1 MNEHKKH
8 ESLPARILEKQ
19 KTYGF
24 LNNFIYAL
32 NIERKSN
39 LRLLAITLIKP
50 IGDIVGTLLNSYAP
64 KYVLS
69 FIEDD
74 LPFNTIIM
82 YTVIICLIMMILD
95 VISTT
100 CYNSFEF
107 EYRKTEGYVEKKR
120 MDKLFHTDFKNMESP
135 DFLDYAQRAKTAL
148 NRGKGFHGVL
158 YQSRNFIAQGTLM
171 ILSAALIGIQNLLM
185 MIIFIVISFG
195 IVKISSFFTK
205 RDKIK
210 FSDAMAPTWRKMNYL
225 ESTTKNFDFAKDIRL
240 FNMSNAFFNQLS
252 GVNETYKELNRKHH
266 NRMVLWEVSLG
277 SVLIVQKIL
286 MYTWLVYNVVTG
298 AYQISDFVLYV
309 GLVSTFHASVGYV
322 NWIYSDMRTNS
333 LMINDYR
340 NFVDWKEDRE
350 TADEKDGHITEISLD
365 KFEFRF
371 ENVSFKYPG
380 HDNYVLK
387 NVNLTIKNGAK
398 LAVVGVNGAGKTTF
412 IKLMMKLYEPS
423 EGRILLNGVDIKEY
437 NREEYFKLFSPVFQN
452 VECFAMPIYQNIS
465 FAEEDKTDM
474 NKINEVLEQ
483 SGLSEKINSYE
494 KGIHTNL
501 LKIFDKEG
509 IDLSGGEKQRLAMA
523 RALYKDGK
531 VVILDEPTA
540 ALDALAEDRMYREF
554 ENMIQGKT
562 AVFISHRLGSTRFCD
577 KIAMF
582 EDGTIVE
589 EGTHEELMAKN
600 GKYAYMFG
608 IQSQYYEKKQKNS
621 DNAKDADSEIN
632 EGAEALKVEMEGGQ

>member
-1 MNEHKKH
+1 M
-8 ESLPARILEKQ
+8 EKQ

-171 ILSAALIGIQNLLM
+171 ILSAVLIGIQNLLM

-350 TADEKDGHITEISLD
+350 TADEKDGHITEINLD

-423 EGRILLNGVDIKEY
+423 EGRILLNDVDIKEY

>member
-1 MNEHKKH
+1 M
-8 ESLPARILEKQ
+8 EKQ

-195 IVKISSFFTK
+195 IVKISSFSIK

-350 TADEKDGHITEISLD
+350 TADEKDGHITEINLD

-423 EGRILLNGVDIKEY
+423 EGRILLNDVDIKEY

-531 VVILDEPTA
+531 VIILDEPTA

-554 ENMIQGKT
+554 ENMIHGKT

-608 IQSQYYEKKQKNS
+608 IQSQYYDEKQKNS
-621 DNAKDADSEIN
+621 DNVEDADLEIN
-632 EGAEALKVEMEGGQ
+632 EGVEALKVEMEGGQ

>member
-1 MNEHKKH
+1 M
-8 ESLPARILEKQ
+8 EKQ

-350 TADEKDGHITEISLD
+350 TADEKDGHITEINLD

-608 IQSQYYEKKQKNS
+608 IQSQYYDEKQKNN
-621 DNAKDADSEIN
+621 DNVEDADLEIN
-632 EGAEALKVEMEGGQ
+632 EGADALKVEMEGGQ

>member
-1 MNEHKKH
+1 M
-8 ESLPARILEKQ
+8 EKQ

-82 YTVIICLIMMILD
+82 YTVIICLIMMILY

-350 TADEKDGHITEISLD
+350 TADEKDGHITEINLD

-423 EGRILLNGVDIKEY
+423 EGRILLNDVDIKEY

-554 ENMIQGKT
+554 ENMIHGKT

-608 IQSQYYEKKQKNS
+608 IQSQYYDEKQKNS
-621 DNAKDADSEIN
+621 DNVEDDDLEIN

>member
-1 MNEHKKH
+1 M
-8 ESLPARILEKQ
+8 EKQ

-350 TADEKDGHITEISLD
+350 TADEKDGHITEINLD

-423 EGRILLNGVDIKEY
+423 EGRILLNDVDIKEY

-554 ENMIQGKT
+554 ENMIYGKT

-589 EGTHEELMAKN
+589 EGTISKAAKVLHMAQPPLSMQLK
-600 GKYAYMFG
+600 
-608 IQSQYYEKKQKNS
+608 QLEQKNS
-621 DNAKDADSEIN
+621 DNVEDADLEIN
-632 EGAEALKVEMEGGQ
+632 EGVEALKVEMEGGQ

>member
-1 MNEHKKH
+1 M
-8 ESLPARILEKQ
+8 EKQ

-69 FIEDD
+69 FIEGD

-350 TADEKDGHITEISLD
+350 TADEKDGHITEINLD

-423 EGRILLNGVDIKEY
+423 EGRILLNDVDIKEY

-531 VVILDEPTA
+531 VIILDEPTA

-554 ENMIQGKT
+554 ENMIHGKT

-608 IQSQYYEKKQKNS
+608 IQSQYYDEKQKNS
-621 DNAKDADSEIN
+621 DNVEDADLEIN
-632 EGAEALKVEMEGGQ
+632 EGVEALKVEMEGGQ

>member
-1 MNEHKKH
+1 M
-8 ESLPARILEKQ
+8 EKQ

-350 TADEKDGHITEISLD
+350 TADEKDGHITEVNLD

-423 EGRILLNGVDIKEY
+423 EGRILLNDVDIKEY

-531 VVILDEPTA
+531 VIILDEPTA

-554 ENMIQGKT
+554 ENMIHGKT

-608 IQSQYYEKKQKNS
+608 IQSQYYDEKQKNS
-621 DNAKDADSEIN
+621 DNVEDADLEIN
-632 EGAEALKVEMEGGQ
+632 EGVEALKVEMEGGQ

>member
-1 MNEHKKH
+1 M
-8 ESLPARILEKQ
+8 EKQ

-171 ILSAALIGIQNLLM
+171 ILSAALIGIQNILM

-350 TADEKDGHITEISLD
+350 TADEKDGHITEINLD

-423 EGRILLNGVDIKEY
+423 EGRILLNDVDIKEY

-554 ENMIQGKT
+554 ENMIHGKT

-608 IQSQYYEKKQKNS
+608 IQSQYYDEKQKNS
-621 DNAKDADSEIN
+621 DNVEDDDLEIN

>member
-1 MNEHKKH
+1 M
-8 ESLPARILEKQ
+8 EKQ

-350 TADEKDGHITEISLD
+350 TADEKDGHITEINLD

-423 EGRILLNGVDIKEY
+423 EGRILLNDVDIKEY

-531 VVILDEPTA
+531 VIILDEPTA

-554 ENMIQGKT
+554 ENMIHGKT

-600 GKYAYMFG
+600 GKCAYMFG
-608 IQSQYYEKKQKNS
+608 IQSQYYDEKQKNS
-621 DNAKDADSEIN
+621 DNVEDADLEIN
-632 EGAEALKVEMEGGQ
+632 EGVEALKVEMEGGQ

>member
-1 MNEHKKH
+1 M
-8 ESLPARILEKQ
+8 EKQ

-350 TADEKDGHITEISLD
+350 TADEKDGHITEINLY

-423 EGRILLNGVDIKEY
+423 EGRILLNDVDIKEY

-554 ENMIQGKT
+554 KNMIHGKT

-608 IQSQYYEKKQKNS
+608 IQSQYYDEKQKNS
-621 DNAKDADSEIN
+621 DNVEDADLEIN

>member
-1 MNEHKKH
+1 M
-8 ESLPARILEKQ
+8 EKQ

-286 MYTWLVYNVVTG
+286 MYTWVVYNVVTG

-350 TADEKDGHITEISLD
+350 TADEKDGHITEINLD

-423 EGRILLNGVDIKEY
+423 EGRILLNDVDIKEY

-531 VVILDEPTA
+531 VIILDEPTA

-554 ENMIQGKT
+554 ENMIHGKT

-608 IQSQYYEKKQKNS
+608 IQSQYYDEKQKNS
-621 DNAKDADSEIN
+621 DNVEDADLEIN
-632 EGAEALKVEMEGGQ
+632 EGVEALKVEMEGGQ

>member
-1 MNEHKKH
+1 M
-8 ESLPARILEKQ
+8 EKQ

-82 YTVIICLIMMILD
+82 YTVIICLIMIILD

-350 TADEKDGHITEISLD
+350 TADEKDGHITEINLD

-423 EGRILLNGVDIKEY
+423 EGRILLNDVDIKEY

-554 ENMIQGKT
+554 ENMIYGKT

-608 IQSQYYEKKQKNS
+608 IQSQYYDEKQKNS
-621 DNAKDADSEIN
+621 DNVEDADLEIN
-632 EGAEALKVEMEGGQ
+632 EGVEALKVEMEGGQ

>member
-1 MNEHKKH
+1 MGEKM
-8 ESLPARILEKQ
+8 EKQ

-340 NFVDWKEDRE
+340 NFIDWKEDRE
-350 TADEKDGHITEISLD
+350 TADEKDGYITEINLD

-423 EGRILLNGVDIKEY
+423 EGRILLNDVDIKEY

-494 KGIHTNL
+494 KGIHTKL

-531 VVILDEPTA
+531 VIILDEPTA

-554 ENMIQGKT
+554 ENMIHGKT

-600 GKYAYMFG
+600 EKYAYMFG
-608 IQSQYYEKKQKNS
+608 IQSQYYDEKQKNS
-621 DNAKDADSEIN
+621 DNVEDADLEIN
-632 EGAEALKVEMEGGQ
+632 EGVEALKVEMEGGQ

>member
-1 MNEHKKH
+1 M
-8 ESLPARILEKQ
+8 EKQ

-69 FIEDD
+69 FIEDN

-350 TADEKDGHITEISLD
+350 TADEKDGHITEINLD

-423 EGRILLNGVDIKEY
+423 EGRILLNDVDIKEY

-531 VVILDEPTA
+531 VIILDEPTA

-554 ENMIQGKT
+554 ENMIHGKT

-608 IQSQYYEKKQKNS
+608 IQSQYYDEKQKNS
-621 DNAKDADSEIN
+621 DNVEDADLEIN
-632 EGAEALKVEMEGGQ
+632 EGVEALKVEMEGGQ

>member
-1 MNEHKKH
+1 M
-8 ESLPARILEKQ
+8 EKQ

-171 ILSAALIGIQNLLM
+171 ILSAALIGIQNILM

-350 TADEKDGHITEISLD
+350 TADEKDGHITEINLD

-423 EGRILLNGVDIKEY
+423 EGRILLNDVDIKEY

-483 SGLSEKINSYE
+483 SGLSEKINLYE

-554 ENMIQGKT
+554 ENMIYGKT

-608 IQSQYYEKKQKNS
+608 IQSQYYDEKQKNS
-621 DNAKDADSEIN
+621 DNVEDADLEIN
-632 EGAEALKVEMEGGQ
+632 EGVEALKVEMEGGQ

>member
-1 MNEHKKH
+1 M
-8 ESLPARILEKQ
+8 EKQ

-171 ILSAALIGIQNLLM
+171 ILSAALIGIQNILM

-322 NWIYSDMRTNS
+322 NWIHSDMRTNS

-350 TADEKDGHITEISLD
+350 TADEKDGHITEINLD

-423 EGRILLNGVDIKEY
+423 EGRILLNDVDIKEY

-554 ENMIQGKT
+554 ENMIYGKT

-608 IQSQYYEKKQKNS
+608 IQSQYYDEKQKNS
-621 DNAKDADSEIN
+621 DNVEDADLEIN
-632 EGAEALKVEMEGGQ
+632 EGVEALKVEMEGGQ

>member
-1 MNEHKKH
+1 M
-8 ESLPARILEKQ
+8 EKQ

-171 ILSAALIGIQNLLM
+171 ILSAALIGIQNILM

-322 NWIYSDMRTNS
+322 NLIYSDMRTNS

-350 TADEKDGHITEISLD
+350 TADEKDGHITEINLD

-423 EGRILLNGVDIKEY
+423 EGRILLNDVDIKEY

-531 VVILDEPTA
+531 VIILDEPTA

-554 ENMIQGKT
+554 ENMIHGKT

-608 IQSQYYEKKQKNS
+608 IQSQYYDEKQKNS
-621 DNAKDADSEIN
+621 DNVEDADLEIN
-632 EGAEALKVEMEGGQ
+632 EGVEALKVEMEGGQ

>member
-1 MNEHKKH
+1 M
-8 ESLPARILEKQ
+8 EKQ

-74 LPFNTIIM
+74 LSFNTIIM

-185 MIIFIVISFG
+185 MIFFIVISFG

-350 TADEKDGHITEISLD
+350 TADEKDGHITEINLD

-423 EGRILLNGVDIKEY
+423 EGRILLNDVDIKEY

-554 ENMIQGKT
+554 ENMIHGKT

>member
-1 MNEHKKH
+1 M
-8 ESLPARILEKQ
+8 EKQ

-171 ILSAALIGIQNLLM
+171 ILSAALIGIQNILM

-350 TADEKDGHITEISLD
+350 TADEKDGHITEINLD

-423 EGRILLNGVDIKEY
+423 EGRILLNDVDIKEY

-554 ENMIQGKT
+554 ENMIYGKT
-562 AVFISHRLGSTRFCD
+562 AVFISNRLGSTRFCD

-608 IQSQYYEKKQKNS
+608 IQSQYYDEKQKNS
-621 DNAKDADSEIN
+621 DNVEDADLEIN
-632 EGAEALKVEMEGGQ
+632 EGVEALKVEMEGGQ

>member
-1 MNEHKKH
+1 M
-8 ESLPARILEKQ
+8 EKQ

-158 YQSRNFIAQGTLM
+158 YQSRNFIAQGSLM

-322 NWIYSDMRTNS
+322 NWIYSDMITNS

-350 TADEKDGHITEISLD
+350 TADEKDGHITEINLD

-423 EGRILLNGVDIKEY
+423 EGRILLNDVDIKEY

-554 ENMIQGKT
+554 ENMIYGKT

-608 IQSQYYEKKQKNS
+608 IQSQYYDEKQKNS
-621 DNAKDADSEIN
+621 DNVEDADLEIN
-632 EGAEALKVEMEGGQ
+632 EGVEALKVEMEGGQ

>member
-1 MNEHKKH
+1 M
-8 ESLPARILEKQ
+8 EKQ

-120 MDKLFHTDFKNMESP
+120 MDKLFYTDFKNMESP

-322 NWIYSDMRTNS
+322 NWIYSDMITNS

-350 TADEKDGHITEISLD
+350 TADEKDGHITEINLD

-423 EGRILLNGVDIKEY
+423 EGRILLNDVDIKEY

-554 ENMIQGKT
+554 ENMIYGKT

-608 IQSQYYEKKQKNS
+608 IQSQYYDEKQKNS
-621 DNAKDADSEIN
+621 DNVEDADLEIN
-632 EGAEALKVEMEGGQ
+632 EGVEALKVEMEGGQ

>member
-1 MNEHKKH
+1 M
-8 ESLPARILEKQ
+8 EKQ

-39 LRLLAITLIKP
+39 LRLLAITLFKP
-50 IGDIVGTLLNSYAP
+50 IGYIVGTLLNSYSP

-171 ILSAALIGIQNLLM
+171 ILSAALIGIQNILM

-350 TADEKDGHITEISLD
+350 TADEKDGHITEINLD

-423 EGRILLNGVDIKEY
+423 EGRILLNDVDIKEY

-554 ENMIQGKT
+554 ENMIYGKT

-608 IQSQYYEKKQKNS
+608 IQSQYYDEKQKNS
-621 DNAKDADSEIN
+621 DNVEDADLEIN
-632 EGAEALKVEMEGGQ
+632 EGVEALKVEMEGGQ

>member
-1 MNEHKKH
+1 M
-8 ESLPARILEKQ
+8 EKQ

-74 LPFNTIIM
+74 LLFNTIIM

-350 TADEKDGHITEISLD
+350 TADEKDGYITEINLD

-423 EGRILLNGVDIKEY
+423 EGRILLNDVDIKEY

-531 VVILDEPTA
+531 VIILDEPTA

-554 ENMIQGKT
+554 ENMIHGKT

-608 IQSQYYEKKQKNS
+608 IQSQYYDEKQKNS
-621 DNAKDADSEIN
+621 DNVEDADLEIN
-632 EGAEALKVEMEGGQ
+632 EGV

>member
-1 MNEHKKH
+1 M
-8 ESLPARILEKQ
+8 EKQ
-19 KTYGF
+19 KEHGF
-24 LNNFIYAL
+24 FNNFIYAL

-350 TADEKDGHITEISLD
+350 TADEKDGHITEINLD

>member
-1 MNEHKKH
+1 M
-8 ESLPARILEKQ
+8 EKQ

-171 ILSAALIGIQNLLM
+171 ILSATLIGIQNLLM

-277 SVLIVQKIL
+277 SVLTVQKIL

-298 AYQISDFVLYV
+298 SYQISDFVLYV

-340 NFVDWKEDRE
+340 NFVNWKEDRE
-350 TADEKDGHITEISLD
+350 TADEKDGHITEINLD

-423 EGRILLNGVDIKEY
+423 EGRILLNDVDIKEY

-531 VVILDEPTA
+531 VIILDEPTA

-554 ENMIQGKT
+554 ENMIHGKT
-562 AVFISHRLGSTRFCD
+562 AVFISHRLGSTRFCN

-608 IQSQYYEKKQKNS
+608 IQSQYYDEKQKNS
-621 DNAKDADSEIN
+621 DNVEDADLEIN

>member
-1 MNEHKKH
+1 M
-8 ESLPARILEKQ
+8 EKQ

-158 YQSRNFIAQGTLM
+158 YQSRNFIAHGTLM
-171 ILSAALIGIQNLLM
+171 ILSAALIGIQNILK

-350 TADEKDGHITEISLD
+350 TADEKDGHITEINLD

-423 EGRILLNGVDIKEY
+423 EGRILLNDVDIKEY

-554 ENMIQGKT
+554 ENMIYGKT

-608 IQSQYYEKKQKNS
+608 IQSQYYDEKQKNS
-621 DNAKDADSEIN
+621 DNVEDADLEIN
-632 EGAEALKVEMEGGQ
+632 EGVEALKVEMEGGQ